1 MLTLQKSHGYPI
13 PRAPHSTPC
22 ITPPPPPTDH
32 HTPHHPPTL
41 LDRGPQLSRR
51 RLLLLQRRLGGS
63 QLPLQLARPAP
74 GGGQRQTN
82 EPHRG
87 PGSSNTG
94 GAGAHGPAAEHPGRL
109 PRLTAACHYLQ
120 QQPGLSMAPRQSR
133 TASHQACFSR
143 PKHPTST
150 QPKNGMHTCPPTHPP
165 TCGWPPSA
173 PAPRPG
179 HPRPPAGCLP
189 AAAPAPAR
197 EWKGGRG
204 GASRSGRERQGLW
217 GPPIPWCAPGS
228 PPGGCLGGQQA
239 EMRGGSSWQAPGE
252 AAARMPLAHAACAA
266 PVQRLTPWKPSPQS
280 VAALRRLV

>member
-1 MLTLQKSHGYPI
+1 MWAQRQGAGVLTLQESHRYPI

-41 LDRGPQLSRR
+41 LHRGPQLSRR

-120 QQPGLSMAPRQSR
+120 QQPGLSMGAAAKPHCLPPGLLF
-133 TASHQACFSR
+133 T
-143 PKHPTST
+143 PKTPDQHAA
-150 QPKNGMHTCPPTHPP
+150 QKWHAYMPTHPP

-197 EWKGGRG
+197 EWKGGQGRG
-204 GASRSGRERQGLW
+204 QVRSGAAGPLGPSSPLVCAREPAWGLF
-217 GPPIPWCAPGS
+217 G
-228 PPGGCLGGQQA
+228 
-239 EMRGGSSWQAPGE
+239 R
-252 AAARMPLAHAACAA
+252 AASGDAGREQLAGAR
-266 PVQRLTPWKPSPQS
+266 
-280 VAALRRLV
+280 